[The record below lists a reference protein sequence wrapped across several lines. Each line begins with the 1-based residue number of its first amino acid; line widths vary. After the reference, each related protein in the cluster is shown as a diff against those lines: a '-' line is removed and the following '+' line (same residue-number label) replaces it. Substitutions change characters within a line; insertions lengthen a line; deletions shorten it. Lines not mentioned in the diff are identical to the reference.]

1 VDLSETTDVAE
12 RPEFRDRRRN
22 VTLASAVEADAEGR
36 PRQVQ
41 VQGFFSFDFTLA
53 EIKSLRAKQRLTQ
66 RSATYNGL
74 FQVRGGVLLA
84 FWAPAAPFPWMNERT
99 EEHSSHAKHPP
110 TLTPTTNPRCRR
122 SRR

>member
-1 VDLSETTDVAE
+1 MDLSETTDVAE

-22 VTLASAVEADAEGR
+22 VTLASAVEVDAEGR
-36 PRQVQ
+36 PRAVQ

-74 FQVRGGVLLA
+74 FQVRCDLA
-84 FWAPAAPFPWMNERT
+84 GCW
-99 EEHSSHAKHPP
+99 S
-110 TLTPTTNPRCRR
+110 L
-122 SRR
+122 